1 MYDLNRLNKRIGGNN
16 MSSKKKKP
24 ANTVSAEPVEQIDS
38 TPPEDVPTI
47 QLDEAPVETKTETEP
62 VVETAPTVEPVAETE
77 PQPIVEVV
85 VELAHTVETVVEV
98 KPQPVVE
105 PAPVPPV
112 KPKPLTMTSLH
123 AEIEELRKIVDGQA
137 ILIKQLIETPT
148 RQRKPPTSNGKIQI
162 LDTLTGKTYPS
173 KNATYQSLLKAGEL
187 ADLVKNGLFGDNPYK
202 NSFGCYNLFRAYPNR
217 FQEIKPEGTTKV

>member
-1 MYDLNRLNKRIGGNN
+1 

-24 ANTVSAEPVEQIDS
+24 VTKVSAESVIEPPIDP

-47 QLDEAPVETKTETEP
+47 QVDAPMEEKAEP
-62 VVETAPTVEPVAETE
+62 EKSAEVE

-85 VELAHTVETVVEV
+85 AETAPVVAPVAEV
-98 KPQPVVE
+98 KPPPVVE
-105 PAPVPPV
+105 PAPV

-137 ILIKQLIETPT
+137 VFIKQLLEAPVK
-148 RQRKPPTSNGKIQI
+148 QRKPPLSNGKVQI
-162 LDTLTGKTYPS
+162 KDTKTGKIYPS
-173 KNATYQSLLKAGEL
+173 KNNVYQSLLKAGEL
-187 ADLVKNGLFGDNPYK
+187 DDLVKQGVFGSDPAK

-217 FQEIKPEGTTKV
+217 FVEVKPEEIKV